1 MSDKIT
7 AQEINAAATDAQ
19 AFGLTAAFNRGEFIR
34 GLLADPRTQVF
45 DRRVVAWLLMS
56 CDNLKAE
63 TRECQDKL
71 TYLEQQLSAAPNVMP
86 KSKALVKQ
94 AKMIARLAEAV
105 TEVVAIQENYTDG
118 TQTDSDAFEALL
130 LRLGEWEDKHDA
142 LIEVCRDE

>member
-1 MSDKIT
+1 MNDRIT
-7 AQEINAAATDAQ
+7 KSQVQAAEADLNAFTATPG
-19 AFGLTAAFNRGEFIR
+19 FRRVEFVK
-34 GLLADPRTQVF
+34 GLLADPMTAVF
-45 DRRVVAWLLMS
+45 ERRVVQWLVTA

-105 TEVVAIQENYTDG
+105 TDVVELHENYTDG

-130 LRLGEWEDKHDA
+130 LRLREWEDKHDA
-142 LIEVCRDE
+142 LIEDCRDE

>member
-19 AFGLTAAFNRGEFIR
+19 AFGLTAAFNRMEFIR

-45 DRRVVAWLLMS
+45 DRRVVAWLLMT

-63 TRECQDKL
+63 TGECQNKL
-71 TYLEQQLSAAPNVMP
+71 ADLEQQLSAAPNVMP

-105 TEVVAIQENYTDG
+105 TDIVD
-118 TQTDSDAFEALL
+118 QTDADASGRPEWEALL
-130 LRLGEWEDKHDA
+130 SKHADV
-142 LIEVCRDE
+142 IEAARDE

>member
-45 DRRVVAWLLMS
+45 DRRVVAWLLMN

-63 TRECQDKL
+63 VRECQDKVAN
-71 TYLEQQLSAAPNVMP
+71 LEQQLSAAPNGMP

-94 AKMIARLAEAV
+94 AKMIARLAECIAAV
-105 TEVVAIQENYTDG
+105 ERLHREADYPDAIVNGLADWASEYETVI
-118 TQTDSDAFEALL
+118 EA
-130 LRLGEWEDKHDA
+130 A
-142 LIEVCRDE
+142 RDE